1 MIELFVNCAVV
12 AVIAVPVLIV
22 MYLVKDAGEEAI
34 REYAEELRA
43 SKACTSEVPRYA
55 AARKGGEK

>member
-43 SKACTSEVPRYA
+43 GNACTSEVPRYA
-55 AARKGGEK
+55 AARKGEMK

>member
-22 MYLVKDAGEEAI
+22 MYLVKFAGEEAI
-34 REYAEELRA
+34 RDHIENLYKIQKE
-43 SKACTSEVPRYA
+43 SKNEP
-55 AARKGGEK
+55 